1 LSHLRRALAGRGTLV
16 IVGGEGG
23 GRWFGG
29 TDRQARAL
37 AMSPFIRQRLRV
49 FIAREHHEDL
59 LALTELIEA
68 GMVTPVIDR
77 TFPLSESADAVRHLE
92 KGHARGKVVV
102 TV

>member
-1 LSHLRRALAGRGTLV
+1 
-16 IVGGEGG
+16 
-23 GRWFGG
+23 
-29 TDRQARAL
+29 
-37 AMSPFIRQRLRV
+37 V

-77 TFPLSESADAVRHLE
+77 TFPLSEAADAVRHLE